1 MCRAESSPFIGPK
14 KPVLGPDRVS
24 DMEPPAAT
32 YQPCGRWLAALL
44 GLVVSI
50 GAAAAASGQSTN
62 AEDASAAAA
71 EAVADLGRQAFLRY
85 CRECHGEDGDGLGKF
100 SYTTGE
106 RPRSFQSG
114 RFKLATTENAVPSDR
129 DLEET
134 IRRGM
139 PGTGMSAW
147 GQVPEAEIAAMA
159 RYTRSFSL
167 GAIRAELDRQVAAGE
182 LSAAEADAEFARR
195 TTPGSAI
202 AIPPEPPLDDER
214 RARGER
220 IYLEACASCH
230 GPNGRRLRND
240 PMPDFEGN
248 HTLPTNIVGGVFKGG
263 NDSAAIYSRL
273 YLGMDGTAM
282 PGYRDAYG
290 PDELWDVVHTVQRI
304 ITEGGLGQPEDEA
317 AMAAAATAAREAT
330 AAYDSLFDEP
340 RDEVVTY
347 EERGASPILVWG
359 GGALLLLVIVGS
371 ALLTS
376 RR

>member
-1 MCRAESSPFIGPK
+1 MTPSS
-14 KPVLGPDRVS
+14 
-24 DMEPPAAT
+24 
-32 YQPCGRWLAALL
+32 YQPYVPGLAALL
-44 GLVVSI
+44 CATGLLVGPPTLKAQTPPLDAPPSP
-50 GAAAAASGQSTN
+50 AATTDS
-62 AEDASAAAA
+62 
-71 EAVADLGRQAFLRY
+71 DLGRQAFLRY

-114 RFKLATTENAVPSDR
+114 RFKLASTENAIPSDR

-167 GAIRAELDRQVAAGE
+167 DAIRSELDRTVAAGE

-195 TTPGSAI
+195 TTPGPAI
-202 AIPPEPPLDDER
+202 GIPPEPPFGEER

-220 IYLEACASCH
+220 IYLDACASCH

-263 NDSAAIYSRL
+263 NDSADIYSRL

-282 PGYRDAYG
+282 PGYRDAYSK
-290 PDELWDVVHTVQRI
+290 DELWDLVLTVERI
-304 ITEGGLGQPEDEA
+304 IAEGGLGQPEDEA
-317 AMAAAATAAREAT
+317 AMAAAATAAQAAA

>member
-1 MCRAESSPFIGPK
+1 MSDSMHRRPNAGAFIFTFILVAGAMAAGLQDSTSGDS
-14 KPVLGPDRVS
+14 PVLD
-24 DMEPPAAT
+24 D
-32 YQPCGRWLAALL
+32 
-44 GLVVSI
+44 
-50 GAAAAASGQSTN
+50 
-62 AEDASAAAA
+62 
-71 EAVADLGRQAFLRY
+71 DLGRQVFLRY
-85 CRECHGEDGDGLGKF
+85 CRECHGEEGDGLGKF

-114 RFKLATTENAVPSDR
+114 RFKLATTGNLIPSDR
-129 DLEET
+129 DLEDT

-147 GQVPEAEIAAMA
+147 AQLPDAEIEAVA

-167 GAIRAELDRQVAAGE
+167 EALREELDAEVAAGE
-182 LSAAEADAEFARR
+182 LGEAEADAEFARR
-195 TTPGSAI
+195 TTPG
-202 AIPPEPPLDDER
+202 PPIEAPPAPLFDDER

-220 IYLEACASCH
+220 LYLEACASCH

-248 HTLPTNIVGGVFKGG
+248 HTLPTNITGGVFKGG
-263 NDSAAIYSRL
+263 AGSGAIYSRL

-290 PDELWDVVHTVQRI
+290 TDEIWDLVLTVQRI
-304 ITEGGLGQPEDEA
+304 VAEGGLGQPEDEA
-317 AMAAAATAAREAT
+317 AMAAAAAAAQDFT
-330 AAYDSLFDEP
+330 SLFDDPE
-340 RDEVVTY
+340 Y
-347 EERGASPILVWG
+347 EEVPENVEEEISPILLGVG
-359 GGALLLLVIVGS
+359 GVLLLLVLVGA

>member
-1 MCRAESSPFIGPK
+1 MPRLT
-14 KPVLGPDRVS
+14 VLLWAAAQLA
-24 DMEPPAAT
+24 PAA
-32 YQPCGRWLAALL
+32 ALTAQ
-44 GLVVSI
+44 GS
-50 GAAAAASGQSTN
+50 
-62 AEDASAAAA
+62 
-71 EAVADLGRQAFLRY
+71 EADDDLGRQAFLRY

-114 RFKLATTENAVPSDR
+114 RFKLATTENTIPSDR
-129 DLEET
+129 DLEEV

-147 GQVPEAEIAAMA
+147 GQVPEAEIAAMG
-159 RYTRSFSL
+159 RYVRGFSL
-167 GAIRAELDRQVAAGE
+167 DAIRGELDRAVAAGE

-195 TTPGSAI
+195 TVPGPPI
-202 AIPPEPPLDDER
+202 ELPPEPPFDDER

-263 NDSAAIYSRL
+263 NGSADIYSRL

-282 PGYRDAYG
+282 PGYRDAYSK
-290 PDELWDVVHTVQRI
+290 DELWDLVLTVERI
-304 ITEGGLGQPEDEA
+304 IAEGGLGQPEDEA
-317 AMAAAATAAREAT
+317 AMAAAATAAQAAAAT
-330 AAYDSLFDEP
+330 YDSLFDEP
-340 RDEVVTY
+340 RDEAVTY
-347 EERGASPILVWG
+347 DENGASPILLWG

>member
-1 MCRAESSPFIGPK
+1 MA
-14 KPVLGPDRVS
+14 VS
-24 DMEPPAAT
+24 VGAAT
-32 YQPCGRWLAALL
+32 
-44 GLVVSI
+44 
-50 GAAAAASGQSTN
+50 AASGQSAT
-62 AEDASAAAA
+62 AEGDLPAAA
-71 EAVADLGRQAFLRY
+71 VADDDLGRQAFLRY
-85 CRECHGEDGDGLGKF
+85 CRECHGEAGDGLGKF

-114 RFKLATTENAVPSDR
+114 RFKLASTENAIPSDR
-129 DLEET
+129 NLEET

-159 RYTRSFSL
+159 RYTRRFSL
-167 GAIRAELDRQVAAGE
+167 DAIRSELDRAVAAGE
-182 LSAAEADAEFARR
+182 LSAAQADAEFARR
-195 TTPGSAI
+195 TVPGPPI
-202 AIPPEPPLDDER
+202 EIPPEPPFDDQR

-220 IYLEACASCH
+220 IFLEACASCH

-263 NDSAAIYSRL
+263 NDSASIYSRL

-290 PDELWDVVHTVQRI
+290 PDELWDLVHTVERI
-304 ITEGGLGQPEDEA
+304 IAEGGLGQPEDEA
-317 AMAAAATAAREAT
+317 AMTAAATAARAAA

-340 RDEVVTY
+340 RDEAVSY
-347 EERGASPILVWG
+347 EERGSSPILLWG

>member
-1 MCRAESSPFIGPK
+1 MTAQSVPADEPASPETADAT
-14 KPVLGPDRVS
+14 V
-24 DMEPPAAT
+24 AAQAT
-32 YQPCGRWLAALL
+32 ATG
-44 GLVVSI
+44 
-50 GAAAAASGQSTN
+50 
-62 AEDASAAAA
+62 ESAAADDTTA
-71 EAVADLGRQAFLRY
+71 AADLDLGRQAFLRY
-85 CRECHGEDGDGLGKF
+85 CRECHGEAGDGLGKF

-114 RFKLATTENAVPSDR
+114 RFKLATTENAIPSDR

-159 RYTRSFSL
+159 RYVRSFSL
-167 GAIRAELDRQVAAGE
+167 DAIRAELDRRVAAGE
-182 LSAAEADAEFARR
+182 LSATEADAEFAER
-195 TTPGSAI
+195 TAPGPPIS
-202 AIPPEPPLDDER
+202 IPPEPPFDDQR

-248 HTLPTNIVGGVFKGG
+248 HTLPTNIVGGIFKGG
-263 NDSAAIYSRL
+263 NRSSDIYSRL
-273 YLGMDGTAM
+273 YIGMDGTAM

-290 PDELWDVVHTVQRI
+290 KDEIWDLVRTVERI
-304 ITEGGLGQPEDEA
+304 VAEGGLGLPEDEA
-317 AMAAAATAAREAT
+317 ELAAAAPAPE
-330 AAYDSLFDEP
+330 SFGSFFDEP
-340 RDEVVTY
+340 GSEEVRDPNE
-347 EERGASPILVWG
+347 GASPILLWG
-359 GGALLLLVIVGS
+359 GGALLLLVLVGS
-371 ALLTS
+371 ALLTA